1 MSADEWLAR
10 HLDLAAQHSA
20 GLRERYGL
28 SQEKR
33 IEPTGRYGG
42 LTWLGPASFVSF
54 FADVWETYE
63 AVHIGVVEGG
73 APPHIDT
80 WLPANLTCVA
90 LRLVPPT
97 VLSSPSRED
106 REAGLPEWLG
116 LQVNL
121 IATHLGPIMQGDR
134 AFSAKARLAVDAYTS
149 QPDWRLLG
157 R

>member
-1 MSADEWLAR
+1 MSEKEWLAR
-10 HLDLAAQHSA
+10 HLDLAAQNSA
-20 GLRERYGL
+20 GLRECYGL
-28 SQEKR
+28 SHEER
-33 IEPTGRYGG
+33 IKPTGRYGG

-63 AVHIGVVEGG
+63 AVYIGVVEGG
-73 APPHIDT
+73 TPPPIDT
-80 WLPANLTCVA
+80 WLLADVTCVA
-90 LRLVPPT
+90 LGLVPRT

-121 IATHLGPIMQGDR
+121 IATHLAPIMQGDR